1 VRVKRYAQLG
11 AAGVAALAL
20 ADAGVVALALPPILI
35 ALHTTVAGVAAV
47 LGVYALV
54 LGLALPVAG
63 HAAVSAPGRVGV
75 IGVLAFALASLG
87 CGLAGSLPLLLV
99 LRAVQAAGGAAVLA
113 AAFALLADGRPDGG
127 SLWRAAT
134 LLGTATGPALGGVIT
149 QVLGWRAIFL
159 VQAPLV
165 LLALPAFVRAGRPRV
180 EEGGPLPH
188 GATIMRAGVALALV
202 SAALTAVIFLTVLL
216 LVTGWSVEPI
226 AAAVVVSVLP
236 LAAVGGAR
244 LRGSPAGLAPARH
257 PGSPDGAPP
266 VSSAGR
272 AAGGSLL
279 VAAGTACLGFVPT
292 DTLWWVVGPEAI
304 AGVGMGLALPA
315 LAGELLPERT
325 VRQATA
331 LLCTRH
337 LGIAAGLAILA
348 PVMTSSID
356 GALDTARLHGA
367 ALILD
372 ARIDPLEKVNI
383 AQQLEGAVNT
393 EQPLRGVRKVFRDN
407 TGDIP
412 SDQLQAW
419 TRLERRGS
427 ETLVA
432 SVNDAFAPGYAVG
445 AALAALAALAIAP
458 AGRHRRRPIRRAGM
472 ASGRQADASRRLA
485 LVAAGVAIALLVP
498 AAYALAADRA
508 KPPPVKLG
516 DPCRP
521 RNLPSTGGI
530 TGFAQDAILVAIDRA
545 ACHAGS
551 SREALVLAL
560 TSDSAA
566 KAYKDKYGVDPNSLT
581 SLLGAVLGG

>member
-1 VRVKRYAQLG
+1 V
-11 AAGVAALAL
+11 
-20 ADAGVVALALPPILI
+20 
-35 ALHTTVAGVAAV
+35 
-47 LGVYALV
+47 
-54 LGLALPVAG
+54 
-63 HAAVSAPGRVGV
+63 
-75 IGVLAFALASLG
+75 
-87 CGLAGSLPLLLV
+87 
-99 LRAVQAAGGAAVLA
+99 
-113 AAFALLADGRPDGG
+113 
-127 SLWRAAT
+127 
-134 LLGTATGPALGGVIT
+134 
-149 QVLGWRAIFL
+149 
-159 VQAPLV
+159 
-165 LLALPAFVRAGRPRV
+165 
-180 EEGGPLPH
+180 
-188 GATIMRAGVALALV
+188 RAGVALALV

-244 LRGSPAGLAPARH
+244 LRGSA
-257 PGSPDGAPP
+257 
-266 VSSAGR
+266 AGR
-272 AAGGSLL
+272 AAAGSLL
-279 VAAGTACLGFVPT
+279 VAVGTTCLGFVPT
-292 DTLWWVVGPEAI
+292 DTLWWVVGPEAM

-393 EQPLRGVRKVFRDN
+393 EQPLKGVRQVFRDN

-419 TRLERRGS
+419 TRLERRAS

-458 AGRHRRRPIRRAGM
+458 WPSR
-472 ASGRQADASRRLA
+472 RRLA

-521 RNLPSTGGI
+521 RDLPSTGGI
-530 TGFAQDAILVAIDRA
+530 TGFAQDAIVVSIDRA

-560 TSDSAA
+560 TSESAA
-566 KAYKDKYGVDPNSLT
+566 KAYKARYGVDPNSLT

>member
-11 AAGVAALAL
+11 AAGVAGLAL
-20 ADAGVVALALPPILI
+20 ADAGVVALALPPILL
-35 ALHTTVAGVAAV
+35 ALHTTLAGVAAV

-63 HAAVSAPGRVGV
+63 HAAVSAPGRVGS
-75 IGVLAFALASLG
+75 IGVIVFALASLG

-165 LLALPAFVRAGRPRV
+165 LVALPAFLRAARSRV
-180 EEGGPLPH
+180 AEGGPLPH
-188 GATIMRAGVALALV
+188 GAAIVRAGVALALV

-236 LAAVGGAR
+236 VAAVGGAR
-244 LRGSPAGLAPARH
+244 LRGSAT
-257 PGSPDGAPP
+257 
-266 VSSAGR
+266 GR
-272 AAGGSLL
+272 AAAGSLL
-279 VAAGTACLGFVPT
+279 VAAGTACLAFVPT
-292 DTLWWVVGPEAI
+292 DTLWWVVGPEAV
-304 AGVGMGLALPA
+304 AGLGMGLALPA

-325 VRQATA
+325 VRQASA

-372 ARIDPLEKVNI
+372 ARIDPVTKVNI

-393 EQPLRGVRKVFRDN
+393 EQPLAGVRRVFRDS

-412 SDQLQAW
+412 ADQAPAW
-419 TRLERRGS
+419 KRLERRGS

-432 SVNDAFAPGYAVG
+432 AVNDAFAPGYGVG
-445 AALAALAALAIAP
+445 AGLAALAALAIAP
-458 AGRHRRRPIRRAGM
+458 AGRHRRRPIQRAGM
-472 ASGRQADASRRLA
+472 ASGRQADASRRRLA

-498 AAYALAADRA
+498 TAYALAADRA
-508 KPPPVKLG
+508 KPPPVTLA
-516 DPCRP
+516 DPCHP
-521 RNLPSTGGI
+521 RELPSTGGI

-560 TSDSAA
+560 TTDSAA

-581 SLLGAVLGG
+581 SLLGAVIGG